1 LPAVE
6 CPCVLKMSPT
16 AGRCLKWMPIARG
29 HTLRLPKRPDPAA
42 RMPGQHARA
51 TFLRLRLRTLITLG
65 VLAVLTTVFGRA
77 FGLHSPLFIGSEIAL
92 LITIF
97 AISRYVL
104 PLVDR
109 HDRGASG
116 EEHVGGLLDELSAE
130 RWRIIHDASFGY
142 GNVDHIALG
151 TPGVF
156 TVETKSRQGPIRVRS
171 IHGAILRQAQEQRE
185 TIERITGTEV
195 EPLVVFS
202 RAWVDKPL
210 ARRRG
215 VRVIPARMLLAYLRR
230 HTVTLTYE
238 QVEQAHE
245 HILAALAVS
254 ESQPDR
260 LIGWPP
266 PSRSR
271 SQERPSP

>member
-1 LPAVE
+1 
-6 CPCVLKMSPT
+6 MQ
-16 AGRCLKWMPIARG
+16 IARG

-51 TFLRLRLRTLITLG
+51 TFLRLRLRTLLTLG
-65 VLAVLTTVFGRA
+65 VLAVLTTVFGRS
-77 FGLHSPLFIGSEIAL
+77 FGLHSPLFIGSELAL
-92 LITIF
+92 LITMF
-97 AISRYVL
+97 AVSRYVL

-109 HDRGASG
+109 HDRGAAG
-116 EEHVGGLLDELSAE
+116 EEHVGGLLDELSE
-130 RWRIIHDASFGY
+130 EGWRIVHDASFDH
-142 GNVDHIALG
+142 GNVDHIVLG
-151 TPGVF
+151 TAGVF
-156 TVETKSRQGPIRVRS
+156 TIETKSRLGEVRVRT
-171 IHGAILRQAQEQRE
+171 IHGGILRQAQSQRE
-185 TIERITGTEV
+185 TLERITGEQV

-230 HTVTLTYE
+230 HAGTLTPE
-238 QVEQAHE
+238 QVGQAHTRVV
-245 HILAALAVS
+245 AALAES

-260 LIGWPP
+260 LLGWPP

-271 SQERPSP
+271 P

>member
-1 LPAVE
+1 
-6 CPCVLKMSPT
+6 
-16 AGRCLKWMPIARG
+16 MPNLHD
-29 HTLRLPKRPDPAA
+29 HTLRLLRRRDPTA

-51 TFLRLRLRTLITLG
+51 TFLRLRMRTLVTLG
-65 VLAVLTTVFGRA
+65 VLAVLTTVLGRA
-77 FGLHSPLFIGSEIAL
+77 FGLHSPLFIGSELAL
-92 LITIF
+92 LLTMF
-97 AISRYVL
+97 VVSRYVL

-109 HDRGASG
+109 HDRGAAG
-116 EEHVGGLLDELSAE
+116 EEHVGGLLDELSAQG
-130 RWRIIHDASFGY
+130 WTIIHDASFGH

-151 TPGVF
+151 AAGVF
-156 TVETKSRQGPIRVRS
+156 TIETKSRQGDVRVRT
-171 IHGAILRQAQEQRE
+171 IHGAILRQAQDQRE
-185 TIERITGTEV
+185 TVERTTGGRV

-215 VRVIPARMLLAYLRR
+215 VRVMPARMLLAYLKR
-230 HTVTLTYE
+230 HPDSLTPV
-238 QVEQAHE
+238 QVEQAHTR
-245 HILAALAVS
+245 IVAALAGS

-271 SQERPSP
+271 S

>member
-1 LPAVE
+1 
-6 CPCVLKMSPT
+6 
-16 AGRCLKWMPIARG
+16 MPIARG

-42 RMPGQHARA
+42 RMPGQHERA

-77 FGLHSPLFIGSEIAL
+77 FGLHSPLFIGSELAL
-92 LITIF
+92 LVTMF
-97 AISRYVL
+97 AVSRYVL

-109 HDRGASG
+109 HDRGAAG
-116 EEHVGGLLDELSAE
+116 EEHVGGLLDELSQE
-130 RWRIIHDASFGY
+130 GWRVIHDASFGY
-142 GNVDHIALG
+142 GNVDHIAIG
-151 TPGVF
+151 ERGVF
-156 TVETKSRQGPIRVRS
+156 AIETKSRQGQIRVRA

-185 TIERITGTEV
+185 TLERITGEQV

-230 HTVTLTYE
+230 HSETLAPE
-238 QVEQAHE
+238 RVERAHSR
-245 HILAALAVS
+245 IVVALAES

-260 LIGWPP
+260 LLGWPP
-266 PSRSR
+266 PSRNR
-271 SQERPSP
+271 S

>member
-1 LPAVE
+1 
-6 CPCVLKMSPT
+6 
-16 AGRCLKWMPIARG
+16 MPIARG

-51 TFLRLRLRTLITLG
+51 TFLRLRLRTLLTLG
-65 VLAVLTTVFGRA
+65 VLAVLTTVLGRS
-77 FGLHSPLFIGSEIAL
+77 FGLHSPLFIGSELAL
-92 LITIF
+92 LLAMF
-97 AISRYVL
+97 AVSRYVL

-109 HDRGASG
+109 HDRGAAG
-116 EEHVGGLLDELSAE
+116 EEHVGGLLDELSE
-130 RWRIIHDASFGY
+130 EGWRVIHDASFGY

-151 TPGVF
+151 APGVF
-156 TVETKSRQGPIRVRS
+156 TIETKSRQGQIRVRT

-185 TIERITGTEV
+185 TLERITGEQV

-210 ARRRG
+210 TRRRG
-215 VRVIPARMLLAYLRR
+215 VRIVPARMLLAYLRR
-230 HTVTLTYE
+230 HSGTLTPE
-238 QVEQAHE
+238 QLEQAHSR
-245 HILAALAVS
+245 LVAALAES
-254 ESQPDR
+254 EPQPDR

-271 SQERPSP
+271 PQDLPSRLPSRSQDPQSRP